1 VLFTA
6 VFFLKTHSPYIKQIA
21 ICTGE
26 LAMTNKTTDKTSDK
40 KLSRLTDRQ
49 SEVLQFIKHEVKAK
63 GIAPT
68 RADIA
73 DRFGFKSKNAA
84 TDHIKALQRKGY
96 IKVYNDMSRGIQVTP
111 NRKKTEVSE
120 DMLPIVG
127 SVAAGTPI
135 EAIENIEDHVEIAPG
150 LFKQKPTYLL
160 RVRGDSM
167 IDAGILD
174 GDLIAVR
181 KTNTAESGQIVVARI
196 DDEVTVKRL
205 KIKKTSAAL
214 LPENKAYKP
223 ILIAAN
229 DLKIEGVFVGLIRDH
244 V

>member
-1 VLFTA
+1 
-6 VFFLKTHSPYIKQIA
+6 
-21 ICTGE
+21 
-26 LAMTNKTTDKTSDK
+26 MTDK
-40 KLSRLTDRQ
+40 KLSKLTDRQ
-49 SEVLQFIKHEVKAK
+49 SEVLQFIKQEVKGK

-73 DRFGFKSKNAA
+73 EHFGFKSKNAA

-96 IKVYNDMSRGIQVTP
+96 IKVYNDMSRGIQVTKAK
-111 NRKKTEVSE
+111 KKTEASE
-120 DMLPIVG
+120 DLLPIVG
-127 SVAAGTPI
+127 SVAAGSPI
-135 EAIENIEDHVEIAPG
+135 EAIENIEDHVEVSPS

-167 IDAGILD
+167 KDVGILD

-181 KTNTAESGQIVVARI
+181 KTNVAENGQIVVARI

-223 ILIAAN
+223 ILVAAN
-229 DLKIEGVFVGLIRDH
+229 DLIIEGVFVGLIRDQ

>member
-1 VLFTA
+1 
-6 VFFLKTHSPYIKQIA
+6 
-21 ICTGE
+21 
-26 LAMTNKTTDKTSDK
+26 MTQK
-40 KLSRLTDRQ
+40 KLVKLTDRQ
-49 SEVLQFIKHEVKAK
+49 NEVLQFIKQEVKGK

-73 DRFGFKSKNAA
+73 THFGFKSKNAA

-96 IKVYNDMSRGIQVTP
+96 IKVYNDMSRGIQVTKT
-111 NRKKTEVSE
+111 RKKSESDE

-127 SVAAGTPI
+127 AVAAGTPI
-135 EAIENIEDHVEIAPG
+135 EAVENIENHVEVSPG

-167 IDAGILD
+167 INVGILD

-181 KTNTAESGQIVVARI
+181 KTNTAENGQIVVARI

-223 ILIAAN
+223 ILVAAN
-229 DLKIEGVFVGLIRDH
+229 DLIIEGVFVGLIRDK

>member
-1 VLFTA
+1 
-6 VFFLKTHSPYIKQIA
+6 
-21 ICTGE
+21 
-26 LAMTNKTTDKTSDK
+26 MTEK
-40 KLSRLTDRQ
+40 KLTKLTERQ
-49 SEVLQFIKHEVKAK
+49 NEVLQFIKHEVKGK

-73 DRFGFKSKNAA
+73 DHFGFRSKNAA

-96 IKVYNDMSRGIQVTP
+96 IKVYNDMSRGIQVTKSH
-111 NRKKTEVSE
+111 KKADEHE

-127 SVAAGTPI
+127 AVAAGSPI
-135 EAIENIEDHVEIAPG
+135 EAIENIEDHVEVSPR

-167 IDAGILD
+167 KDAGILD

-181 KTNTAESGQIVVARI
+181 KTNVAENGQIVVARI

-223 ILIAAN
+223 ILVAAN
-229 DLKIEGVFVGLIRDH
+229 DLVIEGVFVGLIRDTI
-244 V
+244 

>member
-1 VLFTA
+1 
-6 VFFLKTHSPYIKQIA
+6 
-21 ICTGE
+21 
-26 LAMTNKTTDKTSDK
+26 MTDK
-40 KLSRLTDRQ
+40 KLDKLTGRQ
-49 SEVLQFIKHEVKAK
+49 SEVLQFIKQEVKGK

-73 DRFGFKSKNAA
+73 EHFGFKSKNAA

-96 IKVYNDMSRGIQVTP
+96 IKVYNDMSRGIQVTKS
-111 NRKKTEVSE
+111 KKKSEGSE

-127 SVAAGTPI
+127 SVAAGSPI
-135 EAIENIEDHVEIAPG
+135 EAIENIEDHVEVSPS
-150 LFKQKPTYLL
+150 LFRQKPTYLL

-167 IDAGILD
+167 KDVGILD

-181 KTNTAESGQIVVARI
+181 KTNTAENGQIVVARI

-223 ILIAAN
+223 ILVAAN
-229 DLKIEGVFVGLIRDH
+229 DLIIEGVFVGLIRDRI
-244 V
+244 

>member
-1 VLFTA
+1 
-6 VFFLKTHSPYIKQIA
+6 
-21 ICTGE
+21 
-26 LAMTNKTTDKTSDK
+26 MTDNNENSSGIQNQK
-40 KLSRLTDRQ
+40 KLTKLTDRQ
-49 SEVLQFIKHEVKAK
+49 SEVLYFIKQEVKAK

-73 DRFGFKSKNAA
+73 EHFGFKSKNAA

-96 IKVYNDMSRGIQVTP
+96 IKVYNDMSRGIQVTKG
-111 NRKKTEVSE
+111 RKKTPANE
-120 DMLPIVG
+120 DLLPIVG

-135 EAIENIEDHVEIAPG
+135 EAIENIEDHVEVAPS

-167 IDAGILD
+167 KDAGILD

-181 KTNTAESGQIVVARI
+181 KTNTANNGEIVVARI

-205 KIKKTSAAL
+205 KIKKSSAAL

-223 ILIAAN
+223 ILVAAN
-229 DLKIEGVFVGLIRDH
+229 DLVIEGVFVGLIRDK

>member
-1 VLFTA
+1 M
-6 VFFLKTHSPYIKQIA
+6 S
-21 ICTGE
+21 E
-26 LAMTNKTTDKTSDK
+26 K
-40 KLSRLTDRQ
+40 KLAKLTDRQ
-49 SEVLQFIKHEVKAK
+49 AEVLQFIKQEVKGK
-63 GIAPT
+63 GMAPT

-73 DRFGFKSKNAA
+73 EHFGFKSKNAA

-96 IKVYNDMSRGIQVTP
+96 IKVYNDMSRGIQVTKSK
-111 NRKKTEVSE
+111 KKTEDNE
-120 DMLPIVG
+120 DLLPIVG

-135 EAIENIEDHVEIAPG
+135 EAIENIEDHVEVSPG

-167 IDAGILD
+167 KDVGILD

-181 KTNTAESGQIVVARI
+181 KTNTAENGQIVVARI

-223 ILIAAN
+223 ILVAAN
-229 DLKIEGVFVGLIRDH
+229 DLIIEGVFVGLIRDR

>member
-1 VLFTA
+1 
-6 VFFLKTHSPYIKQIA
+6 
-21 ICTGE
+21 
-26 LAMTNKTTDKTSDK
+26 MTQK
-40 KLSRLTDRQ
+40 KLTKLTQRQ
-49 SEVLQFIKHEVKAK
+49 SEVLQFIKQEVKAK

-73 DRFGFKSKNAA
+73 EHFGFKSKNAA

-96 IKVYNDMSRGIQVTP
+96 IKVYNDMSRGIQVTKS
-111 NRKKTEVSE
+111 RKKPEASE
-120 DMLPIVG
+120 DFLPIVG
-127 SVAAGTPI
+127 AVAAGSPI
-135 EAIENIEDHVEIAPG
+135 EAVENIEDHVEVAPG

-167 IDAGILD
+167 KDAGILD

-181 KTNTAESGQIVVARI
+181 KTNTANNGEIVVARI

-223 ILIAAN
+223 ILVAAN
-229 DLKIEGVFVGLIRDH
+229 DLVIEGVFVGLIRDQ

>member
-1 VLFTA
+1 MWYSETDILYRSI
-6 VFFLKTHSPYIKQIA
+6 LRKQYS
-21 ICTGE
+21 E
-26 LAMTNKTTDKTSDK
+26 NMRMTQK
-40 KLSRLTDRQ
+40 KLAKLTDRQ
-49 SEVLQFIKHEVKAK
+49 SEVLQFIKQEVKGK

-73 DRFGFKSKNAA
+73 DHFGFKSKNAA

-96 IKVYNDMSRGIQVTP
+96 IKVYNDMSRGIQVTKS
-111 NRKKTEVSE
+111 RKANEAANE

-127 SVAAGTPI
+127 SVAAGSPI
-135 EAIENIEDHVEIAPG
+135 EAIENIEDHVEVSPG

-167 IDAGILD
+167 KDVGILD

-181 KTNTAESGQIVVARI
+181 KTNTAENGEIVVARI

-223 ILIAAN
+223 ILVAAN
-229 DLKIEGVFVGLIRDH
+229 DLIIEGVFVGLIRDR